1 MQVAPEGGFG
11 MGDSDDRIVELIELL
26 QYQTD
31 KLSNELDAVA
41 AEVAR
46 GTSNIVEAVSS
57 IRAEVSRIGE
67 KIC

>member
-1 MQVAPEGGFG
+1 MA
-11 MGDSDDRIVELIELL
+11 DSDDRIVELIELL

-57 IRAEVSRIGE
+57 IGAEVSRIRE

>member
-1 MQVAPEGGFG
+1 